1 MEAPAILFAQHA
13 KVKRNFQRRAIAQR
27 DHSQKVL
34 GSGKASF

>member
-1 MEAPAILFAQHA
+1 MRGARNFFAQHA
-13 KVKRNFQRRAIAQR
+13 KLERNFRQRAIAQR